1 MLYNET
7 KKRKATAN
15 ETAKRILIDAIQVRF
30 EFLDESFI
38 MDDVKKFD
46 GVDEKGWGKPTKEY
60 SEICRHFEKHF
71 DSILDRLTNGDTIIN
86 K

>member
-15 ETAKRILIDAIQVRF
+15 ETAKAILIDAIQSRF
-30 EFLDESFI
+30 EFLGESFI
-38 MDDVKKFD
+38 IDNVRKHDAD
-46 GVDEKGWGKPTKEY
+46 GNPTKEY
-60 SEICRHFEKHF
+60 IEIYRHFEKHF
-71 DSILDRLTNGDTIIN
+71 DSIIERLTNGDTIKN

>member
-15 ETAKRILIDAIQVRF
+15 ETAKAILIDAIQSRL
-30 EFLDESFI
+30 EFLDESSMLEDI
-38 MDDVKKFD
+38 KKWDDN
-46 GVDEKGWGKPTKEY
+46 GNATKQYE
-60 SEICRHFEKHF
+60 EIFRHFDKHF
-71 DSILDRLTNGDTIIN
+71 DAIVDRLTNGDRIIN

>member
-15 ETAKRILIDAIQVRF
+15 ETAKKILIDAIQTRF
-30 EFLDESFI
+30 EFLGESFI
-38 MDDVKKFD
+38 IDDLVKWD
-46 GVDEKGWGKPTKEY
+46 DNGNPTKEY
-60 SEICRHFEKHF
+60 SEINRHFEKHF
-71 DSILDRLTNGDTIIN
+71 DSIIERLTNGDTIKN